1 MAGKPRVS
9 HQSGKVEPTE
19 IGKAIKIIIGDTRL
33 PAHLNETN
41 TAARV
46 SEILPIT
53 ASVNLWGEEIY
64 FSIPLAKEEENARE
78 IVDVGDIAYWPS
90 GQAMCI
96 FLGRTPISQ
105 GDRPRA
111 ISPVNVIGGISPE
124 GVTGLLGAAKQGD
137 SITIRR

>member
-1 MAGKPRVS
+1 MGGKEALVDR
-9 HQSGKVEPTE
+9 Q
-19 IGKAIKIIIGDTRL
+19 IKITVGGIEVD
-33 PAHLNETN
+33 AWLNETD
-41 TAARV
+41 TAAGV
-46 SEILPIT
+46 LDILPVT
-53 ASVNLWGEEIY
+53 ATINLWGEEIY

-78 IVDVGDIAYWPS
+78 IVDVGDIAYWPR

-105 GDRPRA
+105 GDEPRA

>member
-1 MAGKPRVS
+1 MNR
-9 HQSGKVEPTE
+9 Q
-19 IGKAIKIIIGDTRL
+19 IKITVGEIEVD
-33 PAHLNETN
+33 AWLNETD
-41 TAARV
+41 TAAGV
-46 SEILPIT
+46 LDILPVT
-53 ASVNLWGEEIY
+53 AAISLWGEEIY

-78 IVDVGDIAYWPS
+78 IVDVGDIAYWPR

-105 GDRPRA
+105 GDEPRA

-137 SITIRR
+137 NITIRR

>member
-1 MAGKPRVS
+1 MDR
-9 HQSGKVEPTE
+9 Q
-19 IGKAIKIIIGDTRL
+19 IKITIGGIEVD
-33 PAHLNETN
+33 AWLNETN
-41 TAARV
+41 TAAGV
-46 SEILPIT
+46 LDILPVT
-53 ASVNLWGEEIY
+53 ATINLWGEEIY

-78 IVDVGDIAYWPS
+78 IVDVGDIAYWPR

-105 GDRPRA
+105 GDEPRA

-137 SITIRR
+137 RITIRR

>member
-1 MAGKPRVS
+1 MDR
-9 HQSGKVEPTE
+9 Q
-19 IGKAIKIIIGDTRL
+19 IKIAVGEIEVD
-33 PAHLNETN
+33 AWLNETD
-41 TAARV
+41 TATGV
-46 SEILPIT
+46 LDILPVT
-53 ASVNLWGEEIY
+53 ATVSLWGEEIY
-64 FSIPLAKEEENARE
+64 FSIPLAKEEEYARE

-105 GDRPRA
+105 GDEPRA

-124 GVTGLLGAAKQGD
+124 GVTGLLGGAKQGD

>member
-1 MAGKPRVS
+1 MD
-9 HQSGKVEPTE
+9 HQ
-19 IGKAIKIIIGDTRL
+19 IKITVGGIEVD
-33 PAHLNETN
+33 AWLNESD
-41 TAARV
+41 TAAGV
-46 SEILPIT
+46 LDILPVT
-53 ASVNLWGEEIY
+53 ATINLWGEEIY

-78 IVDVGDIAYWPS
+78 IVDVGDIAYWPR

-105 GDRPRA
+105 GDEPRA

>member
-1 MAGKPRVS
+1 MDR
-9 HQSGKVEPTE
+9 Q
-19 IGKAIKIIIGDTRL
+19 IKITVGEIEVD
-33 PAHLNETN
+33 AWLNETD
-41 TAARV
+41 TAAGV
-46 SEILPIT
+46 LDILPVT
-53 ASVNLWGEEIY
+53 AAISLWGEEIY

-96 FLGRTPISQ
+96 FLHRTPISQ

>member
-1 MAGKPRVS
+1 MD
-9 HQSGKVEPTE
+9 HQ
-19 IGKAIKIIIGDTRL
+19 IKITVGGIEVD
-33 PAHLNETN
+33 AWLNETD
-41 TAARV
+41 TAAGV
-46 SEILPIT
+46 LDILPVT
-53 ASVNLWGEEIY
+53 ATINLWGEEIY

-78 IVDVGDIAYWPS
+78 IVDVGDIAYWPR

-105 GDRPRA
+105 GDEPRA

>member
-1 MAGKPRVS
+1 MD
-9 HQSGKVEPTE
+9 HQ
-19 IGKAIKIIIGDTRL
+19 IKITVGGIEVD
-33 PAHLNETN
+33 AWLNETD
-41 TAARV
+41 TAAGV
-46 SEILPIT
+46 LDILPVT
-53 ASVNLWGEEIY
+53 ATINLWGEEIY

-78 IVDVGDIAYWPS
+78 IVDVGDIAYWPR
-90 GQAMCI
+90 GQAICI

-105 GDRPRA
+105 GDEPRA

>member
-1 MAGKPRVS
+1 MD
-9 HQSGKVEPTE
+9 HQ
-19 IGKAIKIIIGDTRL
+19 IKITVGGIEVD
-33 PAHLNETN
+33 AWLNESD
-41 TAARV
+41 TAAGV
-46 SEILPIT
+46 LDILPVT
-53 ASVNLWGEEIY
+53 ATINLWGEEIY

-78 IVDVGDIAYWPS
+78 IVDVGDIAYWPR

-105 GDRPRA
+105 GDEPRA
-111 ISPVNVIGGISPE
+111 ISPVNVIGGIIPE

>member
-1 MAGKPRVS
+1 MDR
-9 HQSGKVEPTE
+9 Q
-19 IGKAIKIIIGDTRL
+19 IKITIGEIEVDAR
-33 PAHLNETN
+33 LNESD
-41 TAARV
+41 TAAGV
-46 SEILPIT
+46 LDILPVT
-53 ASVNLWGEEIY
+53 ATINLWGEEIY

-78 IVDVGDIAYWPS
+78 IVDVGDIAYWPR

-105 GDRPRA
+105 GNEPRA

-124 GVTGLLGAAKQGD
+124 GVTGLLGAAKQGG

>member
-1 MAGKPRVS
+1 MDR
-9 HQSGKVEPTE
+9 Q
-19 IGKAIKIIIGDTRL
+19 IKITVGEIEVDAR
-33 PAHLNETN
+33 LNETD
-41 TAARV
+41 TAAGV
-46 SEILPIT
+46 LDILPVT
-53 ASVNLWGEEIY
+53 ATINLWGEEIY

-78 IVDVGDIAYWPS
+78 IVDVGDIAYWPR

-105 GDRPRA
+105 GNKPRA

-137 SITIRR
+137 SITIWR

>member
-1 MAGKPRVS
+1 MDR
-9 HQSGKVEPTE
+9 Q
-19 IGKAIKIIIGDTRL
+19 IIITVGEIEVD
-33 PAHLNETN
+33 AWLNETD
-41 TAARV
+41 TATGV
-46 SEILPIT
+46 LDILPVT
-53 ASVNLWGEEIY
+53 ATINLWGEEIY

-78 IVDVGDIAYWPS
+78 IVDVGDIAYWPR

-105 GDRPRA
+105 GDEPRA

-137 SITIRR
+137 RITIRR

>member
-1 MAGKPRVS
+1 MNR
-9 HQSGKVEPTE
+9 Q
-19 IGKAIKIIIGDTRL
+19 IKITVREIEVD
-33 PAHLNETN
+33 AWLNETD
-41 TAARV
+41 TAAGV
-46 SEILPIT
+46 LDILPVT
-53 ASVNLWGEEIY
+53 AAISLWGEEIY

-105 GDRPRA
+105 GDEPRA

>member
-1 MAGKPRVS
+1 MD
-9 HQSGKVEPTE
+9 HQ
-19 IGKAIKIIIGDTRL
+19 IKITVGGIEVD
-33 PAHLNETN
+33 AWLNESD
-41 TAARV
+41 TAAGV
-46 SEILPIT
+46 LDILPVT
-53 ASVNLWGEEIY
+53 ATINLWGEEIY

-78 IVDVGDIAYWPS
+78 IVDVGNIAYWPR

-105 GDRPRA
+105 GDEPRA